1 MKAFRRTGGRS
12 AEYAR
17 DRMRLLLISERIDC
31 SPQIINMMRNDLIHT
46 VKKYISVNEKKVTIQ
61 ITQDPPVIHA
71 EIPVFFKKEQRIN
84 D

>member
-1 MKAFRRTGGRS
+1 
-12 AEYAR
+12 
-17 DRMRLLLISERIDC
+17 
-31 SPQIINMMRNDLIHT
+31 MMRNDLIHT

-71 EIPVFFKKEQRIN
+71 EIPVFFKKEQRTN